1 MEKILKTLKDTED
14 VANELAKKLVSPV
27 IIAFTGDLGAGKT
40 TFIKYLCKALG
51 YDGAVTSPTFAIMN
65 QYDGVM
71 PIYHYDMYRISG
83 ADALDEIGFYDFAD
97 SGISLVEWSE
107 NVADAFEGDEIVVRI
122 EKLSDTGRKIS
133 IGEETL

>member
-83 ADALDEIGFYDFAD
+83 ADALDEIGFYDFAE

-107 NVADAFEGDEIVVRI
+107 NVADGLEGDIINIDMSYHE
-122 EKLSDTGRKIS
+122 DGRKIVIS
-133 IGEETL
+133 ENF

>member
-107 NVADAFEGDEIVVRI
+107 NVADGLEGDVINIDMSYHE
-122 EKLSDTGRKIS
+122 DGRKIVIS
-133 IGEETL
+133 ENF